1 MLYGEKRWFNKK
13 FLKVSDIQMQFQK
26 KYELTSLKTRETIIS
41 GNGKYESYA
50 NSYIKANL
58 HFLASLAV
66 KYCHL
71 YKF

>member
-13 FLKVSDIQMQFQK
+13 FLEVGDIQMKFQK

-41 GNGKYESYA
+41 GNGKYGSYA
-50 NSYIKANL
+50 NSYIKSNL

-71 YKF
+71 HKF